1 MKNIDDQLIL
11 RECWARFVTGVS
23 IITTIVPNNKVHGMT
38 ANGILSVSLDPPI
51 VLVSIGM
58 ERNTHDLIKKNRS
71 FGISIL
77 KSNQKEIAEYFS
89 KDNPL
94 EDDAFNYQEMP
105 GGQFVISESIAQF
118 ECKIFK
124 EISVYDH
131 TLFLSKIENFNFSEG
146 DPLIWLDSKYNY
158 FN

>member
-1 MKNIDDQLIL
+1 
-11 RECWARFVTGVS
+11 
-23 IITTIVPNNKVHGMT
+23 
-38 ANGILSVSLDPPI
+38 
-51 VLVSIGM
+51 M
-58 ERNTHDLIKKNRS
+58 ERNTHDLNKRNRS

-77 KSNQKEIAEYFS
+77 NSNQKEIAEYFS
-89 KDNPL
+89 KDNPS
-94 EDDAFNYQEMP
+94 EDNGFNYKMMP

-118 ECKIFK
+118 ECNIFK

-131 TLFLSKIENFNFSEG
+131 TLFLSKIENFNFSKG

>member
-1 MKNIDDQLIL
+1 M
-11 RECWARFVTGVS
+11 
-23 IITTIVPNNKVHGMT
+23 
-38 ANGILSVSLDPPI
+38 
-51 VLVSIGM
+51 
-58 ERNTHDLIKKNRS
+58 
-71 FGISIL
+71 